1 MSSDNPYASTPDE
14 AKTYAEGHSAVPLQ
28 GPTGELLNEGKDLG
42 AAMDAETGEGAGK
55 LGENAQPL
63 TGTGVSLESPI
74 VSPTVFDNRDNPH
87 PIQPTPAKPAP
98 KVAQPKPTAAPKDH
112 SKALSTLSI
121 FLGLVAV
128 VGIALG
134 VVGITMASS
143 AENKLDI
150 ANEDA
155 KKANAIISQIESETG
170 TKINTVAD
178 VPTFKSSKGYL
189 YLNDWTIKFKIP
201 EKLDRI
207 SYVYDSD
214 GNYHSKIC
222 VTGIQKGDTSAFP
235 AFADIEQNHNGVGCL
250 TRISTTEGSSDSEGN
265 SFGTLVHTEGDY
277 NYFYTQPEIFSTDPA
292 EASLEQNAERIVKQC
307 WKIFR
312 VINNQIS
319 TSPL

>member
-28 GPTGELLNEGKDLG
+28 GPTGELLNEGRDLG
-42 AAMDAETGEGAGK
+42 AAMDAETRGETMRAGD
-55 LGENAQPL
+55 NTQPL
-63 TGTGVSLESPI
+63 MGTGVSLESPI

-87 PIQPTPAKPAP
+87 PIHPAPVKPVPKAALPKPATAP
-98 KVAQPKPTAAPKDH
+98 KTPKDH

-121 FLGLVAV
+121 FLGIVAI

-143 AENKLDI
+143 AKNKLEI
-150 ANEDA
+150 ANEDT
-155 KKANAIISQIESETG
+155 KKANAIIAQIENETG

-201 EKLDRI
+201 EKLDRV

-292 EASLEQNAERIVKQC
+292 EASLEQNAERIVKTMLED
-307 WKIFR
+307 
-312 VINNQIS
+312 IS
-319 TSPL
+319 SYK